1 MGLLKKYFELKKDL
15 PAVFIDTYYKKS
27 HPGSK
32 AKFDHYLTKLWNLA
46 DGMTPYNVTDIKAVQ
61 NELANETQELTRMTE
76 ELGICKDNESKGT
89 TSQKYTAA
97 QMSGLSVGMV
107 ILGIVLTSG
116 LVFLIYKKKSGFFDV
131 PPSENNEG

>member
-1 MGLLKKYFELKKDL
+1 MWLIVKLDFQNDL
-15 PAVFIDTYYKKS
+15 PAVFIDTYYTQSDPDQEKK
-27 HPGSK
+27 
-32 AKFDHYLTKLWNLA
+32 FEEYMTKLWNLA
-46 DGMTPYNVTDIKAVQ
+46 DGMTPYNVSDIKAVQ
-61 NELANETQELTRMTE
+61 NELANKTQELLVMTE
-76 ELGICKDNESKGT
+76 KLGICKNKESEDA